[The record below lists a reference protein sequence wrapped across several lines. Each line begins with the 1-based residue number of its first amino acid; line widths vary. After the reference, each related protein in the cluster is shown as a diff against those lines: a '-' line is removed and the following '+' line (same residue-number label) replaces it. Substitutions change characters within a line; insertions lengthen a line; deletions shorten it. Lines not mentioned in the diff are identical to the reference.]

1 MSYNKLKS
9 LVANVETI
17 ETAMKIQVQGRQ
29 ATAEEK
35 EILSR
40 YSGFGGI
47 KEVLNIGT
55 DKPIGGDMQEPIQRL
70 QELINAYP
78 HFTEPMRHNVI
89 EGIKASVLTAF
100 YTPKFLVDAVVRQI
114 HATFSENGLKMRS
127 FLEPSAGIGGF
138 LPIAM
143 SGTYDY
149 AIEKDLISGMIL
161 SLLHENT
168 LTRTAA
174 FETIGEQGFEHT
186 TFDVIAS
193 NIPFGNFRVFDAE
206 LWKKGGMYEQA
217 TKTIHNYF
225 FVKAMELLNEGGL
238 LAFITSRGIADTPG
252 NKFVREYLVNHADLI
267 SAIRL
272 PDMLFMQTSGIEVG
286 SDLLIFQKHTHKTVL
301 SQREQLFLQVGREK
315 ADAIGTMTEYANKLF
330 TMPKT
335 TLATGSRIVQNQY
348 GKYVRKYQWQG
359 NENAMSQYLAAL
371 LKLDFGR
378 YFRKS
383 LFTGNGQGSEHMQMS
398 LFGNV
403 AMKQVEK
410 GKRAYTDGVEAWM
423 KDGAMV
429 LFEGQVGTIQYRKS
443 SLYQEVAIDFVPV
456 DEGKVNTDRAKDYW
470 QQRNRESV
478 RPRMPSTRVM
488 SYRYGDVP
496 LPL

>member
-9 LVANVETI
+9 LVANVEAI

-174 FETIGEQGFEHT
+174 FETIGEQGFDFLNRRAFENWT
-186 TFDVIAS
+186 T
-193 NIPFGNFRVFDAE
+193 RTE
-206 LWKKGGMYEQA
+206 
-217 TKTIHNYF
+217 
-225 FVKAMELLNEGGL
+225 
-238 LAFITSRGIADTPG
+238 
-252 NKFVREYLVNHADLI
+252 ADLRGQVVKFLD
-267 SAIRL
+267 SVMGPNKL
-272 PDMLFMQTSGIEVG
+272 IERFKVMKIEQ
-286 SDLLIFQKHTHKTVL
+286 DPNQKDRVLLDIHITPYFPAKSFVIQLAGHKGDNP
-301 SQREQLFLQVGREK
+301 E
-315 ADAIGTMTEYANKLF
+315 DAIWESEY
-330 TMPKT
+330 
-335 TLATGSRIVQNQY
+335 
-348 GKYVRKYQWQG
+348 
-359 NENAMSQYLAAL
+359 
-371 LKLDFGR
+371 
-378 YFRKS
+378 
-383 LFTGNGQGSEHMQMS
+383 H
-398 LFGNV
+398 
-403 AMKQVEK
+403 
-410 GKRAYTDGVEAWM
+410 
-423 KDGAMV
+423 
-429 LFEGQVGTIQYRKS
+429 
-443 SLYQEVAIDFVPV
+443 QE
-456 DEGKVNTDRAKDYW
+456 
-470 QQRNRESV
+470 
-478 RPRMPSTRVM
+478 
-488 SYRYGDVP
+488 
-496 LPL
+496 

>member
-9 LVANVETI
+9 LVANVEAI

-286 SDLLIFQKHTHKTVL
+286 SDLLIFQKHTALTTADLLIIPVQAQFLAMRGMAKITSVIEIVKERLNPNLSIGGIVITQFDKRKTL
-301 SQREQLFLQVGREK
+301 
-315 ADAIGTMTEYANKLF
+315 NKSVAEIINDSF
-330 TMPKT
+330 CDKVFKT
-335 TLATGSRIVQNQY
+335 IV
-348 GKYVRKYQWQG
+348 R
-359 NENAMSQYLAAL
+359 
-371 LKLDFGR
+371 D
-378 YFRKS
+378 
-383 LFTGNGQGSEHMQMS
+383 
-398 LFGNV
+398 NV
-403 AMKQVEK
+403 ALAEAPIK
-410 GKRAYTDGVEAWM
+410 GKNV
-423 KDGAMV
+423 
-429 LFEGQVGTIQYRKS
+429 FEYNKNCNG
-443 SLYQEVAIDFVPV
+443 
-456 DEGKVNTDRAKDYW
+456 AKDYMALA
-470 QQRNRESV
+470 QEV
-478 RPRMPSTRVM
+478 
-488 SYRYGDVP
+488 
-496 LPL
+496 LKLK